1 MSDYTQEQFDELP
14 EFAKKDYIEVDGVY
28 KHAGFV
34 KVKQTANEIDKKAK
48 DFESRYGELTGRLND
63 FESKE
68 AEKIQQARKEAYDK
82 ARSEGNTDELE
93 RQWQEKLAD
102 AERRA
107 GESET
112 KYKDRMLGLA
122 VKQQSAIASE
132 LSEHATTGG
141 KAAFKRLVLSYIK
154 VDAETGEETY
164 LNDDG
169 SASSLNKAQF
179 IDELKKSEVFK
190 PLIAA
195 TLSANGGG
203 FAHGNN
209 GGSAPGVSKKFQEY
223 SGAELKEIRAT
234 NPTLYEELKAAHLNS
249 K

>member
-1 MSDYTQEQFDELP
+1 MSDYTKEQFAELP

-34 KVKQTANEIDKKAK
+34 KVKQTADDIDKKAK
-48 DFESRYGELTGRLND
+48 DFESKYGELTGRLNE
-63 FESKE
+63 FETKE
-68 AEKIQQARKEAYDK
+68 AEKIQAARKESYEK
-82 ARSEGNTDELE
+82 ALKDGNTEELE
-93 RQWQEKLAD
+93 KRWQEKIDDAD
-102 AERRA
+102 RRA
-107 GESET
+107 GESEK
-112 KYKDRMLGLA
+112 KYLERMTGLA

-223 SGAELKEIRAT
+223 SGAELKEIRGT
-234 NPTLYEELKAAHLNS
+234 NPTLYEELKAAYSNS